1 MKKMMLVVVVLF
13 VGYMGFNNQYGTTSP
28 ETPPAGL
35 EKNTDQSDAIIARA
49 FANHE
54 SNIQISGQGIVEKIL
69 PDDNKG
75 SRHQKFILKL
85 ASGHKLLVAHNIDL
99 APKINALREGDPIQ
113 FHGEYEWNQKGGV
126 LHWTHHDP
134 RGFHADGWLQYQG
147 KKYQ

>member
-1 MKKMMLVVVVLF
+1 MKKMMLVAVVLI
-13 VGYMGFNNQYGTTSP
+13 VGYMGFNSQYGTTSP
-28 ETPPAGL
+28 ETSRAGL
-35 EKNTDQSDAIIARA
+35 EQNADQSDAIIARA
-49 FANHE
+49 FENHK

-99 APKINALREGDPIQ
+99 APKINALREGDLIQ
-113 FHGEYEWNQKGGV
+113 FHGEYEWNPKGGV

-134 RGFHADGWLQYQG
+134 RGSHANGWLQHQG